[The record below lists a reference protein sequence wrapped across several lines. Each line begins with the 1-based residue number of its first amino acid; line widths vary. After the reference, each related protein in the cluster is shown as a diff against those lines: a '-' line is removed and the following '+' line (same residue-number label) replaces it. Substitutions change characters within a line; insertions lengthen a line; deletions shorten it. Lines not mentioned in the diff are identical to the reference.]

1 MRKLHIRVEEE
12 LQGNFSLQK
21 LNLLLI
27 FQVNCPGCFT
37 HALPLFNELFE
48 QYKNQ
53 LGFLALSTA
62 FEDFDINTKE
72 NTKALLEKGELV
84 GETKKMLNQ
93 YGKEK
98 LPYPIHFPVAMDEK
112 MKTPYKNSVIEN
124 ICYLN
129 PDFQIWPDYDKNL
142 MRERISEYL
151 DQQSEIS
158 LTFTSNQLKGSPTL
172 VLLNEKSELL
182 QSWFGHVQKEMITE
196 KIQIFID

>member
-112 MKTPYKNSVIEN
+112 MKTPDKNSVIEN

>member
-1 MRKLHIRVEEE
+1 MRKLHIHMEEE

-112 MKTPYKNSVIEN
+112 MKPPDKNSVIEN